1 MYPTLLNPPRLPEA
15 WARNRHWLL
24 AAGSVALFAL
34 ALWVLHRELASMH
47 VAGLRLAMG
56 RMGAADL
63 LLALACTALS
73 YWALTGYDVLALRY
87 LDRSLPYR
95 RVAMASFIAT
105 TVGHNV
111 GMAVVSGG
119 AVRARLYTAW
129 GLSATEVAGMVAFVG
144 MTLGVGLTFTVGL
157 AMTFEPARASQLLF
171 LSRPAVQALGGLLLL
186 GAAMYVVLGA
196 VRKAPFAVGSWRFRV
211 PGATTALQQLGLA
224 VVDIGA
230 GAAALYVLL
239 PPQASLS
246 WPAFVG
252 VYVVAVV
259 AGIISHVPGGLG
271 VFETVMLLAL
281 PDVPREDLLA
291 AILVY
296 RVIYYLVP
304 LGTAGV
310 LAALLAVHERRE
322 RLAQGVA
329 QVRRVFAWLAP
340 TAASGAVF
348 VSGALLMFSGSLP
361 AESSRLSVLHGLLPL
376 PVLEVSH
383 LAGSLVGLG
392 LLILA
397 QGLYRRVDVSY
408 RLALWLL
415 AGGALVSLLKGLDY
429 EEATVALTAMGILWL
444 GRDAFHRRAAL
455 MSGIWSPGWLI
466 GVLLVLLATLWL
478 GLFSYR
484 HIEYSQEL
492 WWRFALRSD
501 APRYLRASL
510 LLVVA
515 ATALVVMRWLQPQAP
530 EPGQPDEQDLERAA
544 RIVAASPQAEA
555 ALALTGD
562 KRLLFSDKDDA
573 FLMYQ
578 VRGQS
583 WIAMGDPVG
592 EPGACEEL
600 IWRLREMADQHGGR
614 VVFYQVD
621 AGQLWRYLDM
631 GLSAIKLG
639 EEAVVPLD
647 GFSLHGASRAA
658 LRHAHS
664 RAARE
669 GLRFEMV
676 SLAEHPDWMDELR
689 QVSDAW
695 MGDKH
700 TREKGF
706 SLGFF
711 EPEYLRRFP
720 CAIVWQDNR
729 IVAFANVWISAGQ
742 QELSVDLM
750 RYRPGSSK
758 GLMDFLFAEL
768 MLWGARE
775 GYRTFSMG
783 MAPLSGLEDHPLA
796 PLWHRMGTLLFRHG
810 EHFYNFKGLRAYKAK
825 FDPEWHPKYLV
836 APGGLGLPTVFL
848 DVAALIAGG
857 LRGIVA
863 R

>member
-1 MYPTLLNPPRLPEA
+1 
-15 WARNRHWLL
+15 
-24 AAGSVALFAL
+24 VA
-34 ALWVLHRELASMH
+34 
-47 VAGLRLAMG
+47 
-56 RMGAADL
+56 
-63 LLALACTALS
+63 
-73 YWALTGYDVLALRY
+73 
-87 LDRSLPYR
+87 
-95 RVAMASFIAT
+95 
-105 TVGHNV
+105 
-111 GMAVVSGG
+111 
-119 AVRARLYTAW
+119 
-129 GLSATEVAGMVAFVG
+129 
-144 MTLGVGLTFTVGL
+144 
-157 AMTFEPARASQLLF
+157 
-171 LSRPAVQALGGLLLL
+171 
-186 GAAMYVVLGA
+186 
-196 VRKAPFAVGSWRFRV
+196 
-211 PGATTALQQLGLA
+211 
-224 VVDIGA
+224 
-230 GAAALYVLL
+230 
-239 PPQASLS
+239 
-246 WPAFVG
+246 
-252 VYVVAVV
+252 
-259 AGIISHVPGGLG
+259 
-271 VFETVMLLAL
+271 
-281 PDVPREDLLA
+281 
-291 AILVY
+291 
-296 RVIYYLVP
+296 
-304 LGTAGV
+304 
-310 LAALLAVHERRE
+310 
-322 RLAQGVA
+322 
-329 QVRRVFAWLAP
+329 
-340 TAASGAVF
+340 
-348 VSGALLMFSGSLP
+348 GALLLFSGSLP
-361 AESSRLSVLHGLLPL
+361 AESSRLRLLHGLLPL

-383 LAGSLVGLG
+383 LAGSLAGLG
-392 LLILA
+392 LVILA
-397 QGLYRRVDVSY
+397 QGLYRRVDLSY

-455 MSGIWSPGWLI
+455 LSGVWTPGWLI
-466 GVLLVLLATLWL
+466 GVVLVLAATLWL
-478 GLFSYR
+478 GVFSYR
-484 HIEYSQEL
+484 HIEYSHEM
-492 WWRFALRSD
+492 WWHFALLSD

-510 LLVVA
+510 LLMVVV
-515 ATALVVMRWLQPQAP
+515 TGLVVTRWLQPRAP
-530 EPGQPDEQDLERAA
+530 EPGQPDGRELERAA

-562 KRLLFSDKDDA
+562 KRLLFSRNDDA

-592 EPGACEEL
+592 EPAACEEL
-600 IWRLREMADQHGGR
+600 AWRLRELADQHGGR

-621 AGQLWRYLDM
+621 ASNLWRYLDM

-639 EEAVVPLD
+639 EEAVVSLE
-647 GFSLHGASRAA
+647 GFTLYGASRAA

-669 GLRFEMV
+669 GLRFEVV
-676 SLAEHPDWMDELR
+676 SLAEHPEWMDELR

-695 MGDKH
+695 LNDKH

-711 EPEYLRRFP
+711 QPDYLRRSP
-720 CAIVWQDNR
+720 CAVVRQDDH
-729 IVAFANVWISAGQ
+729 IVAFANVWTSAGK

-750 RYRPGSSK
+750 RQRPGASK

-775 GYRTFSMG
+775 GYRSFSLG

-836 APGGLGLPTVFL
+836 APGGLGLPAVFL

>member
-1 MYPTLLNPPRLPEA
+1 MQISSPFARIPEA
-15 WARNRHWLL
+15 LVKYRHWLL
-24 AAGSVALFAL
+24 AATSVGLFAL

-47 VAGLRLAMG
+47 VSGLRLALG
-56 RMGAADL
+56 RLDGSSL
-63 LLALACTALS
+63 LLALGATSVS
-73 YWALTGYDVLALRY
+73 YWALTGYDVLALRH
-87 LDRSLPYR
+87 LNRSLPYR
-95 RVAMASFIAT
+95 QVAMASFIAT
-105 TVGHNV
+105 VVGHNL

-119 AVRARLYTAW
+119 AVRARLYTSW
-129 GLSATEVAGMVAFVG
+129 GMSATEVAGMVAFVG
-144 MTLGVGLTFTVGL
+144 MTLGIGLTFTAGL
-157 AMTFEPARASQLLF
+157 AMVFEPAQASQLLF
-171 LSRPAVQALGGLLLL
+171 LSRPAVQALGGLMLML
-186 GAAMYVVLGA
+186 AAMYVVMGA
-196 VRKAPFAVGSWRFRV
+196 WRRAPFVVGSWRFQV
-211 PGATTALQQLGLA
+211 PGAATAMQQLALA
-224 VVDIGA
+224 VVDLAA
-230 GAAALYVLL
+230 GATALYALL
-239 PPQASLS
+239 PVHAPLS
-246 WPAFVG
+246 WPMFVG
-252 VYVVAVV
+252 VYVLAVV
-259 AGIISHVPGGLG
+259 AGIASHVPGGLG

-281 PDVPREDLLA
+281 PDVPRESLLA
-291 AILVY
+291 AIVVY

-304 LGTAGV
+304 LGVAGA
-310 LAALLAVHERRE
+310 LAATLAVRERRE

-340 TAASGAVF
+340 TAASSAVF
-348 VSGALLMFSGSLP
+348 VAGALLLFSGSLP
-361 AESSRLSVLHGLLPL
+361 AESTRLRVLQALLPL

-383 LAGSLVGLG
+383 LAGSLAGLG

-429 EEATVALTAMGILWL
+429 EEALVALTAMGILWL

-455 MSGIWSPGWLI
+455 MAGIWTPGWLI
-466 GVLLVLLATLWL
+466 GVALVLLATLWL
-478 GLFSYR
+478 GIFSYR
-484 HIEYSQEL
+484 HVEYSQEM
-492 WWRFALRSD
+492 WWHFALRSD

-510 LLVVA
+510 LLMVA
-515 ATALVVMRWLQPQAP
+515 VAGLAVMRWLQPQAP
-530 EPGQPDEQDLERAA
+530 EPGQPDQRDLERAA
-544 RIVAASPQAEA
+544 RIVAASPHAEA

-562 KRLLFSDKDDA
+562 KRLLFSDEGDA

-592 EPGACEEL
+592 EPTACEAL
-600 IWRLREMADQHGGR
+600 AWRLRELADQHGGR
-614 VVFYQVD
+614 LVFYQVD
-621 AGQLWRYLDM
+621 AGNLWRYLDM

-639 EEAVVPLD
+639 EEAVVALE
-647 GFSLHGASRAA
+647 GFTLYGATRAA

-669 GLRFEMV
+669 GLHFEVV
-676 SLAEHPDWMDELR
+676 SLAEHPEWMDELR

-695 MGDKH
+695 LSDKH
-700 TREKGF
+700 VREKGF

-711 EPEYLRRFP
+711 QPDYLRRFP
-720 CAIVWQDNR
+720 CAVVRQDDR
-729 IVAFANVWISAGQ
+729 IVAFANVWASSDK
-742 QELSVDLM
+742 QELSIDLM
-750 RYRPGSSK
+750 RYRTGASK
-758 GLMDFLFAEL
+758 ALMDFLFAEL

-775 GYRTFSMG
+775 GYRNFNMG

-796 PLWHRMGTLLFRHG
+796 PLWHRMGNLLFRHG

-836 APGGLGLPTVFL
+836 APGGLGLPAVFL
-848 DVAALIAGG
+848 DVAALVAGG

>member
-1 MYPTLLNPPRLPEA
+1 MNQIFQNPGRLPDA
-15 WARNRHWLL
+15 WVKNRHWML
-24 AAGSVALFAL
+24 AVASVALFAL

-56 RMGAADL
+56 RMGAGNL
-63 LLALACTALS
+63 LLALACTAVS

-87 LDRSLPYR
+87 LNRSLPYR
-95 RVAMASFIAT
+95 RVALASFIAT
-105 TVGHNV
+105 AVGHNL

-119 AVRARLYTAW
+119 AVRARLYTSW
-129 GLSATEVAGMVAFVG
+129 GLGATEVAGMVAFVG
-144 MTLGVGLTFTVGL
+144 MTLGVGLTFTAGL
-157 AMTFEPARASQLLF
+157 AMVFEPARASQLLF
-171 LSRPAVQALGGLLLL
+171 LSRSAVQALGGLLLL
-186 GAAMYVVLGA
+186 GATMYVVLGA
-196 VRKAPFAVGSWRFRV
+196 VRKAPFAVGSWRFRL
-211 PGATTALQQLGLA
+211 PGASTALQQLGLA
-224 VVDIGA
+224 VVDIAA
-230 GAAALYVLL
+230 GATVLYVLL
-239 PPQASLS
+239 PPHGSLS
-246 WPAFVG
+246 WPVFVG
-252 VYVVAVV
+252 AYVLAVV
-259 AGIISHVPGGLG
+259 AGIASHVPGGLG

-291 AILVY
+291 AIVVY
-296 RVIYYLVP
+296 RAIYYLVP

-310 LAALLAVHERRE
+310 LAALLAVRERRE

-340 TAASGAVF
+340 TAASSAVF
-348 VSGALLMFSGSLP
+348 VAGALLLFSGSLP
-361 AESSRLSVLHGLLPL
+361 AESSRLRVLHGLMPL

-455 MSGIWSPGWLI
+455 MSGVWSPAWLI
-466 GVLLVLLATLWL
+466 GVLLVLVATLWL
-478 GLFSYR
+478 GMFSYR
-484 HIEYSQEL
+484 HVEYSQEL
-492 WWRFALRSD
+492 WWHFALRSD

-510 LLVVA
+510 VLMVA
-515 ATALVVMRWLQPQAP
+515 ATALVVMRWMQPQAP
-530 EPGQPDEQDLERAA
+530 EPGQPDERDLERAA

-562 KRLLFSDKDDA
+562 KRLLFSEKGDA

-592 EPGACEEL
+592 DPGACEAL
-600 IWRLREMADQHGGR
+600 IWRLRELADQHGGR

-621 AGQLWRYLDM
+621 ASKLWRYLDM
-631 GLSAIKLG
+631 GLSAVKLG
-639 EEAVVPLD
+639 EEAMVPLE
-647 GFSLHGASRAA
+647 GFSLYGSSRSA

-669 GLRFEMV
+669 GLQFEVV
-676 SLAEHPDWMDELR
+676 SLTEHPDWMDELH

-695 MGDKH
+695 LGDKH

-720 CAIVWQDNR
+720 CAVVRQEGR
-729 IVAFANVWISAGQ
+729 IVAFANLWASAGK

-750 RYRPGSSK
+750 RYVPGASK
-758 GLMDFLFAEL
+758 ALMDFLFAEL

-775 GYRTFSMG
+775 GYRHFSMG

-810 EHFYNFKGLRAYKAK
+810 EHFYNFQGLRAYKAK
-825 FDPEWHPKYLV
+825 FDPEWRPKYLV
-836 APGGLGLPTVFL
+836 APGGLGLPAVFL